1 MIPYH
6 LGGLL
11 GEPPGSARD
20 YDFEVVPSPGATGG
34 LRTGGPVAGSVRLQ
48 RTNRGILVT
57 GTASTELV
65 ETCDRCLD
73 EYLEPVTVQL
83 NEELLPSVD
92 LASGTPLR
100 HAPEEAE
107 VRRIDSHHEV
117 DLWPVI
123 AEELVLVEPAHPLCR
138 PDCPGL
144 CPVCGR
150 HRDREPCEHRTEEV
164 DPRLAPLAEL
174 LRRPPE

>member
-1 MIPYH
+1 VIPYH

-11 GEPPGSARD
+11 GEPVGSVRD
-20 YDFEVVPSPGATGG
+20 HVFEVVPKPGSTGD
-34 LRTGGPVAGSVRLQ
+34 LRTSGPVAGGVRFL

-57 GTASTELV
+57 GAAHAELV

-73 EYLEPVTVQL
+73 EYLEPITVAL
-83 NEELLPSVD
+83 NEELLPSID
-92 LASGTPLR
+92 LASGAAV
-100 HAPEEAE
+100 HHVAE
-107 VRRIDSHHEV
+107 DAEIRRIDSHHEI

-123 AEELVLVEPAHPLCR
+123 AEELVLTEPAHHLCR

-150 HRDREPCEHRTEEV
+150 HRDREPCGHQTDEV